1 MMRVAILRKK
11 YLSWETAITA
21 PSNATKAS
29 SSISL
34 EGMSRWF
41 VGCTPHSTASAF
53 LINDACKQGTNGAPV
68 AGVPTFLLHEMRTK

>member
-41 VGCTPHSTASAF
+41 VGCTRHSTASAF
-53 LINDACKQGTNGAPV
+53 
-68 AGVPTFLLHEMRTK
+68 